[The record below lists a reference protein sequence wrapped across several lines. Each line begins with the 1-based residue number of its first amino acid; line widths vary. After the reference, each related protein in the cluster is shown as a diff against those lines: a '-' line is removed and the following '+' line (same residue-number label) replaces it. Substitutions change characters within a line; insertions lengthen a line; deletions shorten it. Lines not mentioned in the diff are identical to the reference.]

1 MKKGI
6 KSLGAYLPYHY
17 LTRAALGAAW
27 GGKGGKG
34 EKSVADVDEDSVT
47 MAVEAAMG
55 CFRFTKRE
63 DVNALYFASTT
74 GPYAE
79 KCHAALI
86 AVACDL
92 KDENVFTSDIMTST
106 RAGTNALKSALD
118 SVVANPGQSVLVTA
132 ADARNGY
139 PKSAQETG
147 FGDGAAAFIVG
158 TGDDLIAE
166 VDHFT
171 SVSEEIND
179 YWRNAGD
186 KYTLHAEGRFCD
198 E

>member
-74 GPYAE
+74 G
-79 KCHAALI
+79 L
-86 AVACDL
+86 
-92 KDENVFTSDIMTST
+92 TQ
-106 RAGTNALKSALD
+106 RSAT
-118 SVVANPGQSVLVTA
+118 P
-132 ADARNGY
+132 R
-139 PKSAQETG
+139 
-147 FGDGAAAFIVG
+147 
-158 TGDDLIAE
+158 
-166 VDHFT
+166 
-171 SVSEEIND
+171 
-179 YWRNAGD
+179 
-186 KYTLHAEGRFCD
+186 
-198 E
+198 